1 MVHLVTSSLYNR
13 NVTLHWM
20 KTLQKHAI
28 NNKYDYYENIKI
40 MVSFSDF
47 FL

>member
-1 MVHLVTSSLYNR
+1 
-13 NVTLHWM
+13 M

-47 FL
+47 VLWLAQWKPLVMD